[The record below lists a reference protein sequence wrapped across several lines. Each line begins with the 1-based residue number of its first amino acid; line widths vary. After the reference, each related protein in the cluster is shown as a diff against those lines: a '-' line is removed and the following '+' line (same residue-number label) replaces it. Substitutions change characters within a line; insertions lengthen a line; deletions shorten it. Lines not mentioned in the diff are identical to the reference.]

1 MQKKIITFLL
11 FIISSISFSQET
23 PKLISLQQYVEQ
35 IKSQNESIKNVENI
49 NVMINDVLIENHE
62 KYKIDPK
69 NVSRMEIL
77 VIEPEK
83 NPNGLN
89 PSIIISTRIK

>member
-1 MQKKIITFLL
+1 MVRKSITFIL
-11 FIISSISFSQET
+11 FLFSSIVFAQET
-23 PKLISLQQYVEQ
+23 PKLISLKQYVEQ
-35 IKSQNESIKNVENI
+35 IKLQNESIKNVENV

-62 KYKIDPK
+62 EYKIDPK

>member
-1 MQKKIITFLL
+1 MVRKSITFIL
-11 FIISSISFSQET
+11 FLFSSIVFAQET
-23 PKLISLQQYVEQ
+23 PKLISLKQYVEQ
-35 IKSQNESIKNVENI
+35 IKLQNESIKNVENV

-62 KYKIDPK
+62 EYKIDPK

-83 NPNGLN
+83 KSEWFKSEYYNFN
-89 PSIIISTRIK
+89 